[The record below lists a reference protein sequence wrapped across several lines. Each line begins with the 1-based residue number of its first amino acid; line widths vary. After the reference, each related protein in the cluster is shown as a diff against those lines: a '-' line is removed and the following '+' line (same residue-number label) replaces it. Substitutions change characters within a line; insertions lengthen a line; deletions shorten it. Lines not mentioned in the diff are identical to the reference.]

1 MLTSSRSTRVLAGLL
16 VATSAV
22 QLGALVTSSI
32 RLADVTQWFLM
43 PLLAGW
49 VLAAASARPRGR
61 LVRLTLAALAASWLG
76 DTVPDLVPSSSS
88 FLVMVGFFLC
98 AQLCYIAAFWP
109 FRARSAVRSPRPG
122 SSARPRWR
130 PAGAVAYGGA
140 LVALVVACAPGAG
153 SLLIPTVVY
162 GVCLVSMAALATGVN
177 GRVALGGAI
186 FLVSDSLIALHAFT
200 SWYAV
205 PQHGF
210 WVMLTYVVGQALI
223 ASGVVAQRRGGTSGS
238 ADRATSGSADRATS
252 GRPPIVAAEG
262 DPVPG
267 T

>member
-1 MLTSSRSTRVLAGLL
+1 VLTSARLTRVVAGLL
-16 VATSAV
+16 VVTSAV
-22 QLGALVTSSI
+22 HLGALLTSST
-32 RLADVTQWFLM
+32 RLADVSQWFLM
-43 PLLAGW
+43 PLLAAW
-49 VLAAASARPRGR
+49 VLAATSGRPRGR
-61 LVRLTLAALAASWLG
+61 LARLTLAALAASWLG
-76 DTVPDLVPSSSS
+76 DTAPDLVPSSSS

-98 AQLCYIAAFWP
+98 AQLCYAAAFWP
-109 FRARSAVRSPRPG
+109 FRARSVVGSPHPG

-140 LVALVVACAPGAG
+140 LVALVAACAPGTG
-153 SLLIPTVVY
+153 SLLVPTVVY
-162 GVCLVSMAALATGVN
+162 GVCLVAMAALATGVN

-223 ASGVVAQRRGGTSGS
+223 ATGVVAQPRGEAPAGDDLGTSNRLPDVARDGGTVSG
-238 ADRATSGSADRATS
+238 T
-252 GRPPIVAAEG
+252 
-262 DPVPG
+262 
-267 T
+267 

>member
-1 MLTSSRSTRVLAGLL
+1 MLTSARLDRVLAGLL
-16 VATSAV
+16 VVTSAV
-22 QLGALVTSSI
+22 HLGAQLTTST
-32 RLADVTQWFLM
+32 RLAEVTQWFLM
-43 PLLAGW
+43 PLLAAW
-49 VLAAASARPRGR
+49 VLAATSGRPRGR

-76 DTVPDLVPSSSS
+76 DTAPDLVPSSSS

-109 FRARSAVRSPRPG
+109 FRARSVVGLPRPD

-140 LVALVVACAPGAG
+140 LVALVAACAPGTG
-153 SLLIPTVVY
+153 SLLVPTIVY
-162 GVCLVSMAALATGVN
+162 GVGLVAMAALATGVN

-223 ASGVVAQRRGGTSGS
+223 ATGIVAQLRSGS
-238 ADRATSGSADRATS
+238 PRRDERGTP
-252 GRPPIVAAEG
+252 GRLPNAAREG